1 MSDFDDFDAIME
13 NYEVGDFSG
22 FMLSDDEIAQAK
34 KERKEQIQRDVKEL
48 RELMEK
54 AEKAETE
61 GGKLSNNDIRRLKAL
76 SKDQLVVITA
86 MNDDVDI
93 DELVDMEN
101 GDIKEERE
109 SGPSPSEMLELLD
122 KGLAEVVSTDGS
134 VGIRRTEV
142 KSEEET
148 SEDDLVGLFTGLIK
162 KVDDAAKTDSLD
174 GLCVPEL
181 VKIEEAMSKICDD
194 DSCVSEPAKKEKA
207 YYKWIDGEPATIKCV
222 TKKFW
227 ELNKHLDD
235 SHSPENAN
243 LRKALEEIGINET
256 AESVYEVNMTEEE
269 MVSKMAEK
277 GIVMRANKIFN
288 SKV

>member
-109 SGPSPSEMLELLD
+109 SGPSPSEMLELLN
-122 KGLAEVVSTDGS
+122 KGMAEIVEENGG

-142 KSEEET
+142 T
-148 SEDDLVGLFTGLIK
+148 SEPVAT
-162 KVDDAAKTDSLD
+162 
-174 GLCVPEL
+174 
-181 VKIEEAMSKICDD
+181 
-194 DSCVSEPAKKEKA
+194 KEKA
-207 YYKWIDGEPATIKCV
+207 YYKWEDGEPATVKCV

-235 SHSPENAN
+235 SRSPENAN
-243 LRKALEEIGINET
+243 LRKAFEEIGIFET
-256 AESVYEVNMTEEE
+256 SESVYEVNMTEEE

-277 GIVMRANKIFN
+277 GIVMRPNKIFCT
-288 SKV
+288 KV